1 VTGKLENDKQSDKN
15 IRMNILEKLDKY
27 SIDSSQIEKELFTRY
42 NVKRGLRNQDGSG
55 VLVGLTNIGDVVGY
69 EKKGEKVIPAEGK
82 LYYRG
87 ISIGD
92 LVKGFQEDNRHGF
105 DETVFLLLSGKLP
118 NSDELPR
125 FSSHLAGLRDLP
137 SYFTKNMILS
147 LRGKNIMNMLA
158 RSVLVLY
165 TMDDYAE
172 DENHL
177 TVLKQSLDLI
187 AKFPVI
193 TAYSYF
199 GFRHSYQRKSLII
212 HHPDHSLSTA
222 ENFLFMLK
230 GENYSKL
237 EADILDLNLVLHA
250 EHGGGN
256 NSTFTTRVVS
266 SSGTD
271 TYSAI
276 AAALGSLKGVL
287 HGGANLQVME
297 MMRDIKKN
305 VRDWNDKKEI
315 LEYLLK
321 ILRGHAGDGSGKI
334 YGIGH
339 AIYTLS
345 DPRAILLKEKARELA
360 EAKGKM
366 DELNLYQ
373 AIEELAPEALSTF
386 KNSGKTK
393 VVCPNVDFYSGF
405 VYKCIDI
412 PRELYTP
419 IFAVSR
425 IAGWCAHRLEEIT
438 FASRRIIRPAYIN
451 VYGRADYDN
460 LVERE

>member
-1 VTGKLENDKQSDKN
+1 
-15 IRMNILEKLDKY
+15 MNILEKLDEL
-27 SIDSSQIEKELFTRY
+27 SIKSAGIDKELFTRY
-42 NVKRGLRNQDGSG
+42 SVKRGLRNQDGSG

-69 EKKGEKVIPAEGK
+69 EKKGDQVIPAHGQ

-87 ISIGD
+87 ISIND
-92 LVKGFQEDNRHGF
+92 ITRGFQKDGRHGF

-118 NSDELPR
+118 NQNELHN
-125 FSSHLAGLRDLP
+125 FSSYLVGLRDLP

-165 TMDDYAE
+165 TMDEQAE
-172 DENHL
+172 DHSHMN
-177 TVLKQSLDLI
+177 VLQQSLNLI

-212 HHPDHSLSTA
+212 RHPDPALSTA
-222 ENFLFMLK
+222 ENFLYMLK
-230 GENYSKL
+230 GENYSRL

-256 NSTFTTRVVS
+256 NSSFTTRVVS

-276 AAALGSLKGVL
+276 AAALGSLKGFL
-287 HGGANLQVME
+287 HGGANIQVIE
-297 MMRDIKKN
+297 MMKDIKKN
-305 VRDWNDKKEI
+305 VKDWNDKKE
-315 LEYLLK
+315 LSEYLLK
-321 ILRGHAGDGSGKI
+321 ILKGEAGDGSGKI

-345 DPRAILLKEKARELA
+345 DPRAVLLKEKARELA
-360 EAKGKM
+360 EEKGRT
-366 DELNLYQ
+366 DEFKLYEN
-373 AIEELAPEALSTF
+373 IEELAPEVFGKF
-386 KNSGKTK
+386 KSENSKTIA
-393 VVCPNVDFYSGF
+393 PNVDFYSGF

-412 PRELYTP
+412 PKEIYTP

-438 FASRRIIRPAYIN
+438 FSSKRIIRPAYKN
-451 VYGRADYDN
+451 VFGRADYEPME
-460 LVERE
+460 ERSE

>member
-1 VTGKLENDKQSDKN
+1 
-15 IRMNILEKLDKY
+15 
-27 SIDSSQIEKELFTRY
+27 
-42 NVKRGLRNQDGSG
+42 
-55 VLVGLTNIGDVVGY
+55 
-69 EKKGEKVIPAEGK
+69 
-82 LYYRG
+82 
-87 ISIGD
+87 
-92 LVKGFQEDNRHGF
+92 
-105 DETVFLLLSGKLP
+105 
-118 NSDELPR
+118 
-125 FSSHLAGLRDLP
+125 
-137 SYFTKNMILS
+137 
-147 LRGKNIMNMLA
+147 
-158 RSVLVLY
+158 
-165 TMDDYAE
+165 
-172 DENHL
+172 
-177 TVLKQSLDLI
+177 
-187 AKFPVI
+187 
-193 TAYSYF
+193 
-199 GFRHSYQRKSLII
+199 
-212 HHPDHSLSTA
+212 
-222 ENFLFMLK
+222 
-230 GENYSKL
+230 
-237 EADILDLNLVLHA
+237 
-250 EHGGGN
+250 
-256 NSTFTTRVVS
+256 
-266 SSGTD
+266 
-271 TYSAI
+271 
-276 AAALGSLKGVL
+276 
-287 HGGANLQVME
+287 
-297 MMRDIKKN
+297 MRDIKKN

>member
-1 VTGKLENDKQSDKN
+1 MNFLDNIDKFS
-15 IRMNILEKLDKY
+15 EE
-27 SIDSSQIEKELFTRY
+27 SSQIEKELFTRF

-69 EKKGEKVIPAEGK
+69 EKKADKVEPCHGQ
-82 LYYRG
+82 LFYRG
-87 ISIGD
+87 INVYD
-92 LVKGFQEDNRHGF
+92 LVKGFQQDSRHGF
-105 DETVFLLLSGKLP
+105 DETVFVLLTGKLP
-118 NSDELPR
+118 NNAELTETT
-125 FSSHLAGLRDLP
+125 SYLASLRDLP

-165 TMDDYAE
+165 TLDDKPE
-172 DENHL
+172 DPSHKNIIL
-177 TVLKQSLDLI
+177 QALNLI

-199 GFRHSYQRKSLII
+199 GMRHSYQHKSLVIR
-212 HHPDHSLSTA
+212 HPDPSLSTA
-222 ENFLFMLK
+222 ENFLYMLK
-230 GENYSKL
+230 GEKYTRL

-256 NSTFTTRVVS
+256 NSSFTTRVVS

-276 AAALGSLKGVL
+276 AAALGSLKGSL
-287 HGGANLQVME
+287 HGGANLRVIE
-297 MMRDIKKN
+297 MMKDIKKN
-305 VRDWNDKKEI
+305 VKDWNDKTE
-315 LEYLLK
+315 LSEYLMK

-360 EAKGKM
+360 QEKGKM
-366 DELNLYQ
+366 DEFQLYEN
-373 AIEELAPEALSTF
+373 IEQLAPEVFAKYKGS
-386 KNSGKTK
+386 NNVK
-393 VVCPNVDFYSGF
+393 VISPNVDFYSGF

-412 PRELYTP
+412 PKELYTP

-425 IAGWCAHRLEEIT
+425 IAGWCAHRLEEVT
-438 FASRRIIRPAYIN
+438 FSSKRIIRPAYKN
-451 VYGRADYDN
+451 VFGRVDYEN
-460 LVERE
+460 LSERD